1 MASEESSSTSTT
13 QQLKI
18 SLTQLASGLL
28 EAYRRMTMPVQQY
41 LSFVLIPSVGFF
53 LLTFV
58 AFFLVNF
65 PMIIRA
71 PIPLLGLLGFG
82 TALFYPKILLS
93 QRKRKLN
100 NQFHLLITHM
110 TVLATTKIDRME
122 VFRTLADEEEY
133 GELANEMDRIVQLAD
148 TWNQSLDDACRR
160 RAKEIPS
167 EAVADFLERLA
178 YTMGAG
184 QSLED
189 YLLSEQEQI
198 IQNYST
204 VYSAALDNLEVLNDL
219 YLSMILSM
227 TFALVFAVV
236 LPVLTGTNPTMTVS
250 AVITLYIFVQSGFY
264 LAIRS
269 VAPHDPLWYH
279 PTKKASEVDERI
291 DRSFYAGVGLSS
303 LLFVISLAG
312 VSGIS
317 PIRLGHIVPLFGTPL
332 PLPLLAAIPV
342 TPLLIPGLVLR
353 AEENRVKYR
362 DGEFPSFIRAL
373 GATEGAKQTTTSAVL
388 ESLREKDFGPLT
400 ENVNALYKRLNMRIE
415 PADAWRHFTAD
426 CRSYLVQTFSEMYL
440 VGREMGGS
448 PKLLGELIAENMNE
462 VLQLRQKRA
471 QATTTLIGLLYG
483 TMAAASFAFF
493 IGLQVVNILESMQI
507 GLGASGEF
515 DLTSLI
521 NTEVYNIPVIEFLL
535 LIIIMFS
542 AMLSALM
549 IRTVDGGHK
558 MNTYVHFVALTWIG
572 SLVALITK
580 TVVTSLLSV

>member
-269 VAPHDPLWYH
+269 VAPHDPL
-279 PTKKASEVDERI
+279 
-291 DRSFYAGVGLSS
+291 
-303 LLFVISLAG
+303 
-312 VSGIS
+312 
-317 PIRLGHIVPLFGTPL
+317 
-332 PLPLLAAIPV
+332 
-342 TPLLIPGLVLR
+342 
-353 AEENRVKYR
+353 
-362 DGEFPSFIRAL
+362 
-373 GATEGAKQTTTSAVL
+373 
-388 ESLREKDFGPLT
+388 
-400 ENVNALYKRLNMRIE
+400 
-415 PADAWRHFTAD
+415 
-426 CRSYLVQTFSEMYL
+426 
-440 VGREMGGS
+440 
-448 PKLLGELIAENMNE
+448 
-462 VLQLRQKRA
+462 
-471 QATTTLIGLLYG
+471 
-483 TMAAASFAFF
+483 
-493 IGLQVVNILESMQI
+493 
-507 GLGASGEF
+507 
-515 DLTSLI
+515 
-521 NTEVYNIPVIEFLL
+521 
-535 LIIIMFS
+535 
-542 AMLSALM
+542 
-549 IRTVDGGHK
+549 
-558 MNTYVHFVALTWIG
+558 
-572 SLVALITK
+572 
-580 TVVTSLLSV
+580 